1 MQQVIQE
8 LQRVIEA
15 GLLAHLPQCRV
26 PGTKSLDDA
35 IHYAMFPGGKRLR
48 PVLALMGARIFNDD
62 PRAAMGA
69 ACAVEY
75 IHCSSLIFDDLPC
88 MDDAAIRRGIPCV
101 HKIYGEEV
109 AWLAGIALLNQ
120 AYAIFGKVPALIAEA
135 CYCIGTDGMICGQ
148 ALDLTPHDGDPE
160 SLLERSA
167 DLVDRYKK
175 TSAMMRLS
183 LTAGA
188 LALGI
193 PAPDVAPL
201 GAAGMAL
208 GEAYQI
214 GDDLLDLRRGS
225 EATGKPAGQD
235 QRHHRPTAG
244 LLEEQRCFDQLAT
257 LLASARETIQT
268 SYGSRAGDLM
278 LAVDAIFNAQIAEA
292 SKVA

>member
-1 MQQVIQE
+1 MQQAIQE
-8 LQRVIEA
+8 LQRVIESA
-15 GLLAHLPQCRV
+15 LLAHLPQCRH
-26 PGTKSLDDA
+26 PGAKLLDDA

-48 PVLALMGARIFNDD
+48 PVLALMGARIFSED
-62 PRAAMGA
+62 PREALGA

-120 AYAIFGKVPALIAEA
+120 SYAIFGKVPALIAEA
-135 CYCIGTDGMICGQ
+135 CYCIGTEGMICGQ
-148 ALDLTPHDGDPE
+148 ALDLTPHNGDE
-160 SLLERSA
+160 QALLHRSQ
-167 DLVDRYKK
+167 DLVERYKK

-188 LALGI
+188 LALGV
-193 PAPDVAPL
+193 PAAEVAPL
-201 GAAGMAL
+201 GAAGLAL

-214 GDDLLDLRRGS
+214 GDDLLDMRRSS
-225 EATGKPAGQD
+225 EATGKSSGQD

-244 LLEEQRCFDQLAT
+244 LLDEQQCFEELTSLVAT
-257 LLASARETIQT
+257 ARETLQT
-268 SYGSRAGDLM
+268 AYGARAGALL
-278 LAVDAIFNAQIAEA
+278 LAVDSIFNAQIAEA
-292 SKVA
+292 SKVS

>member
-1 MQQVIQE
+1 MQQAFEE

-15 GLLAHLPQCRV
+15 ALLSHLPQCRH
-26 PGTKSLDDA
+26 PGAQTLDNA

-48 PVLALMGARIFNDD
+48 PVLAMMGARVFTED
-62 PRAAMGA
+62 PRGALGA

-101 HKIYGEEV
+101 HKVYGEEV

-135 CYCIGTDGMICGQ
+135 CYCIGTEGMIGGQ
-148 ALDLTPHDGDPE
+148 ALDLAPHDGDE
-160 SLLERSA
+160 QNLLQRSR
-167 DLVDRYKK
+167 DLVERYKK
-175 TSAMMRLS
+175 TSTMMRLS

-193 PAPDVAPL
+193 PVVEVEPL
-201 GAAGMAL
+201 GIAGMAL

-214 GDDLLDLRRGS
+214 GDDLLDVRRSS
-225 EATGKPAGQD
+225 EATGKPAAQD
-235 QRHHRPTAG
+235 QRHHRPSAG
-244 LLEEQRCFDQLAT
+244 RLDERACFDELTSLVAK
-257 LLASARETIQT
+257 ARETLK
-268 SYGSRAGDLM
+268 SAYGARAGSLLM
-278 LAVDAIFNAQIAEA
+278 SVDAIFNAQLAEA
-292 SKVA
+292 SQVS

>member
-1 MQQVIQE
+1 MQRAIEE

-15 GLLAHLPQCRV
+15 GLLTHLPQCRH
-26 PGTKSLDDA
+26 PGAKSLDDA

-48 PVLALMGARIFNDD
+48 PVLAMMGARIFTED
-62 PRAAMGA
+62 PREALAA

-135 CYCIGTDGMICGQ
+135 CYCIGTEGMIGGQ
-148 ALDLTPHDGDPE
+148 ALDLAPHDGDE
-160 SLLERSA
+160 QSLLQRSR
-167 DLVDRYKK
+167 DLVERYKK
-175 TSAMMRLS
+175 TSTMMRLS
-183 LTAGA
+183 MTAGA
-188 LALGI
+188 LALGV
-193 PAPDVAPL
+193 PAAEVGPL

-214 GDDLLDLRRGS
+214 GDDLLDVRRSS
-225 EATGKPAGQD
+225 EAIGKPSGQD
-235 QRHHRPTAG
+235 QRHHRPSAG
-244 LLEEQRCFDQLAT
+244 LLDEKTCFDQLTSLVSQARDT
-257 LLASARETIQT
+257 LQS
-268 SYGSRAGDLM
+268 SYGSRAGALLM
-278 LAVDAIFNAQIAEA
+278 AVDAIFSAQLAEA
-292 SKVA
+292 SQTS

>member
-1 MQQVIQE
+1 MQQAIQE

-26 PGTKSLDDA
+26 PGTKPLDDA

-48 PVLALMGARIFNDD
+48 PILALMGARIFNDD
-62 PRAAMGA
+62 PRGAMGA

-120 AYAIFGKVPALIAEA
+120 SYAIFGKVPALIAEA
-135 CYCIGTDGMICGQ
+135 CYCIGTEGMICGQ
-148 ALDLTPHDGDPE
+148 ALDLAPHDGDE
-160 SLLERSA
+160 AALLQRSA

-175 TSAMMRLS
+175 TSSMMRLS

-188 LALGI
+188 LALGV
-193 PAPDVAPL
+193 PAADVAPL

-214 GDDLLDLRRGS
+214 GDDLLDMRRSS

-244 LLEEQRCFDQLAT
+244 LLEEERCFDQLT
-257 LLASARETIQT
+257 SLLATARQTIQAA
-268 SYGSRAGDLM
+268 YGSRAGALM
-278 LAVDAIFNAQIAEA
+278 LAVDTIFNTQIAEA
-292 SKVA
+292 SKVS

>member
-1 MQQVIQE
+1 MQQAIQA
-8 LQRVIEA
+8 LQRDIESA
-15 GLLAHLPQCRV
+15 LLAHLPQCRH
-26 PGTKSLDDA
+26 PGAKSLDDA

-48 PVLALMGARIFNDD
+48 PVLALMGARIFSDD
-62 PRAAMGA
+62 PREALGA

-101 HKIYGEEV
+101 HKVYGEEV

-120 AYAIFGKVPALIAEA
+120 SYALFGRIPALIAEA
-135 CYCIGTDGMICGQ
+135 THCIGTEGMIGGQ

-160 SLLERSA
+160 ALLERSQNLA
-167 DLVDRYKK
+167 ERNKK

-188 LALGI
+188 LALGV
-193 PAPDVAPL
+193 PAAEVEIL
-201 GAAGMAL
+201 GAAGQAL

-214 GDDLLDLRRGS
+214 GDDLLDGRAS
-225 EATGKPAGQD
+225 GKPAGQD

-244 LLEEQRCFDQLAT
+244 LLDERASFDELTSLVANARQSIQTAYGARAGT
-257 LLASARETIQT
+257 LLT
-268 SYGSRAGDLM
+268 
-278 LAVDAIFNAQIAEA
+278 AVDAIFNAQIAEV
-292 SKVA
+292 SQVS

>member
-1 MQQVIQE
+1 MQQAIKE
-8 LQRVIEA
+8 LQRVIEV

-26 PGTKSLDDA
+26 PGTKALDDA

-62 PRAAMGA
+62 PRDAMGA

-120 AYAIFGKVPALIAEA
+120 SYAIFGKVPALIAEA
-135 CYCIGTDGMICGQ
+135 CFCIGTEGMICGQ
-148 ALDLTPHDGDPE
+148 ALDLTPHDGDNE
-160 SLLERSA
+160 ALLQRSA
-167 DLVDRYKK
+167 DLVQRYKK
-175 TSAMMRLS
+175 TSSMMRLS

-188 LALGI
+188 LSLGI
-193 PAPDVAPL
+193 PASEVAPL

-214 GDDLLDLRRGS
+214 GDDLLDMRRGS
-225 EATGKPAGQD
+225 ETTGKPAGQD
-235 QRHHRPTAG
+235 HRHHRPTAG
-244 LLEEQRCFDQLAT
+244 LMDEQRCFDQLST
-257 LLASARETIQT
+257 LLSTARETIQT
-268 SYGSRAGDLM
+268 SYGSRASALL
-278 LAVDAIFNAQIAEA
+278 LAMDAIFNAQIAEA
-292 SKVA
+292 SLVS